1 MPKARGSA
9 MRHRK
14 SLGAALWAAAGL
26 LLRVRLATAQRIH
39 LKGEPKSG
47 TTWFEAL
54 FVQLGTLCVK
64 DCQMR
69 TTRGTTRDRA
79 LHMHIRQGNRT
90 TVEVTTVKKH
100 TIPDM
105 VGGCVAHPNTLVHV
119 RAPCALTEASDERDV
134 ETCAARCRG
143 ASSIVKYCGTR
154 RRPCANQPVHET
166 DDTAHIHRDPRAVA
180 VSACYHLHQEAD
192 LDGCVRERYATTALW
207 MRFRQAWFSDRALL
221 DVAYEDLVRCPHEP
235 LRRMAAALGFP
246 AVADAALARVLEA
259 AAGARTRHRH
269 HVGTYRDD
277 PRLGNAT
284 LAWMDAIHSRLNFS
298 AAYAAGSCSAS

>member
-1 MPKARGSA
+1 

-26 LLRVRLATAQRIH
+26 WLATAERIH

-54 FVQLGTLCVK
+54 FVQLGTSLCRGG
-64 DCQMR
+64 DECRMR

-79 LHMHIRQGNRT
+79 LHMHIQGNRT

-100 TIPDM
+100 TIPDLA
-105 VGGCVAHPNTLVHV
+105 GGCVAHPNTLIHV
-119 RAPCALTEASDERDV
+119 RAPCALTEASDARDV

-143 ASSIVKYCGTR
+143 ASSIVKYCGTTR
-154 RRPCANQPVHET
+154 RRPCINQVHEAT
-166 DDTAHIHRDPRAVA
+166 PDDAAHIHRDPRAVA

-192 LDGCVRERYATTALW
+192 LDGCVRERYVTTALW

-284 LAWMDAIHSRLNFS
+284 LAWMDAIHTRLNFS
-298 AAYAAGSCSAS
+298 AAYAAGSCSTVRGDTDF

>member
-1 MPKARGSA
+1 

-14 SLGAALWAAAGL
+14 SLWAAAGL

-54 FVQLGTLCVK
+54 FVQLGSKLCVK

-79 LHMHIRQGNRT
+79 LHMHIQGNRT

-100 TIPDM
+100 TIPDLA
-105 VGGCVAHPNTLVHV
+105 GGCVAHPNTLVHV

-143 ASSIVKYCGTR
+143 TSSRVKYCGATR
-154 RRPCANQPVHET
+154 RRPCTVHEAT
-166 DDTAHIHRDPRAVA
+166 PDDAAHIHRDPRAVA

-192 LDGCVRERYATTALW
+192 LDGCVRERYVTTALW

-284 LAWMDAIHSRLNFS
+284 LAWMDSIHARLHFS
-298 AAYAAGSCSAS
+298 AAYAAGSCSTVRGDTDF

>member
-1 MPKARGSA
+1 

-39 LKGEPKSG
+39 LKGEPKSV

-100 TIPDM
+100 TIPDLA
-105 VGGCVAHPNTLVHV
+105 GGCGAAH
-119 RAPCALTEASDERDV
+119 R
-134 ETCAARCRG
+134 
-143 ASSIVKYCGTR
+143 
-154 RRPCANQPVHET
+154 
-166 DDTAHIHRDPRAVA
+166 
-180 VSACYHLHQEAD
+180 
-192 LDGCVRERYATTALW
+192 
-207 MRFRQAWFSDRALL
+207 
-221 DVAYEDLVRCPHEP
+221 
-235 LRRMAAALGFP
+235 
-246 AVADAALARVLEA
+246 
-259 AAGARTRHRH
+259 
-269 HVGTYRDD
+269 
-277 PRLGNAT
+277 
-284 LAWMDAIHSRLNFS
+284 
-298 AAYAAGSCSAS
+298 

>member
-1 MPKARGSA
+1 

-14 SLGAALWAAAGL
+14 SLWAAAGL

-100 TIPDM
+100 TIPDL

-119 RAPCALTEASDERDV
+119 RAPCALTEASEGRDV
-134 ETCAARCRG
+134 EACAARCRG
-143 ASSIVKYCGTR
+143 ATPIDS
-154 RRPCANQPVHET
+154 
-166 DDTAHIHRDPRAVA
+166 TAHIHRDPRAVA

-207 MRFRQAWFSDRALL
+207 MRYRQAWFSDRALL

-298 AAYAAGSCSAS
+298 AAYAAGSCSTVPGDTDF

>member
-1 MPKARGSA
+1 
-9 MRHRK
+9 
-14 SLGAALWAAAGL
+14 
-26 LLRVRLATAQRIH
+26 
-39 LKGEPKSG
+39 
-47 TTWFEAL
+47 
-54 FVQLGTLCVK
+54 
-64 DCQMR
+64 
-69 TTRGTTRDRA
+69 
-79 LHMHIRQGNRT
+79 MHIRQGNRT

-100 TIPDM
+100 AIPDL

-143 ASSIVKYCGTR
+143 ASSIVKYCGTTR
-154 RRPCANQPVHET
+154 RRPCINQPVHEAT
-166 DDTAHIHRDPRAVA
+166 PDDAAHIHRDPRAVA

-192 LDGCVRERYATTALW
+192 LDGCVRERYVTTALW

-235 LRRMAAALGFP
+235 LHRMAAALGFP

-284 LAWMDAIHSRLNFS
+284 LAWMDAIHARLNFS

>member
-1 MPKARGSA
+1 

-14 SLGAALWAAAGL
+14 SLWAAAGL

-54 FVQLGTLCVK
+54 FVQLGTNLC
-64 DCQMR
+64 DGNCQMR

-143 ASSIVKYCGTR
+143 TSSRVKYCGATR
-154 RRPCANQPVHET
+154 RRPCTVHEAT
-166 DDTAHIHRDPRAVA
+166 PDDAAHIHRDPRAVA

-192 LDGCVRERYATTALW
+192 LDGCVRERYVTTALW

-284 LAWMDAIHSRLNFS
+284 LAWMDAIHSRLHFS
-298 AAYAAGSCSAS
+298 AAYAAGSCSTVRGDTDF

>member
-1 MPKARGSA
+1 
-9 MRHRK
+9 
-14 SLGAALWAAAGL
+14 
-26 LLRVRLATAQRIH
+26 
-39 LKGEPKSG
+39 
-47 TTWFEAL
+47 
-54 FVQLGTLCVK
+54 
-64 DCQMR
+64 MR

-143 ASSIVKYCGTR
+143 ASSKVKYCGTTR
-154 RRPCANQPVHET
+154 RRPCINQATP
-166 DDTAHIHRDPRAVA
+166 DDAAHIHRDPRAVA

-192 LDGCVRERYATTALW
+192 LDGCVRERYVTTALW

-284 LAWMDAIHSRLNFS
+284 RAWMDAIHARLNFS
-298 AAYAAGSCSAS
+298 EAYAAGSCSTVRGDTDF

>member
-1 MPKARGSA
+1 

-100 TIPDM
+100 TIPDLA
-105 VGGCVAHPNTLVHV
+105 GGCVAHPNTLIHV

-143 ASSIVKYCGTR
+143 ATPIDS
-154 RRPCANQPVHET
+154 
-166 DDTAHIHRDPRAVA
+166 TAHIHRDPRAVA

-246 AVADAALARVLEA
+246 DASNAALTRALDA

-284 LAWMDAIHSRLNFS
+284 RAWMDSIHARLNFS
-298 AAYAAGSCSAS
+298 AAYAAGSCSTVRGDTDF

>member
-1 MPKARGSA
+1 

-100 TIPDM
+100 TIPDLA
-105 VGGCVAHPNTLVHV
+105 GGCGAAHPNTLVHV
-119 RAPCALTEASDERDV
+119 RAPCALTEASDARDV

-143 ASSIVKYCGTR
+143 ATPIDS
-154 RRPCANQPVHET
+154 
-166 DDTAHIHRDPRAVA
+166 TAHIHRDPRAVA
-180 VSACYHLHQEAD
+180 VSACYHLHREAD

-284 LAWMDAIHSRLNFS
+284 LAWMDAIHASLNFS

>member
-1 MPKARGSA
+1 

-39 LKGEPKSG
+39 LIHLKGEPKSG

-54 FVQLGTLCVK
+54 FVQLGTALCRGG
-64 DCQMR
+64 DDECRMR

-79 LHMHIRQGNRT
+79 LHMHIQGNRT

-100 TIPDM
+100 TIPDL
-105 VGGCVAHPNTLVHV
+105 VRGCVAHPNTLVHV

-143 ASSIVKYCGTR
+143 ATPIDS
-154 RRPCANQPVHET
+154 
-166 DDTAHIHRDPRAVA
+166 TAHIHRDPRAVA

-192 LDGCVRERYATTALW
+192 LDGCVRERYVTTALW

-221 DVAYEDLVRCPHEP
+221 DVAYEDLVRCPHKP

-246 AVADAALARVLEA
+246 HAADAALARVLEA

-284 LAWMDAIHSRLNFS
+284 LAWMDAIHARLNFS
-298 AAYAAGSCSAS
+298 EAYAAGSCSTVRGDTDF